1 MSAGSHLLSDAA
13 FSAGRVEA
21 MLLRYLYLLRSSWP
35 RALELVYWPTIQ
47 MIVWGFMTEFLQTNS
62 SYVAR
67 AFGVL
72 LAAVLLWDVLFRG
85 QLGVSMSF
93 LEEMWARNLGHLS
106 VSPLRPYE
114 WILSLLAM
122 SLIRVMI
129 GVFPAA
135 LLAIPLYHYS
145 IFTLGLPLLAFF
157 VNLLVMGWALG
168 LMICAL
174 ILRHGQ
180 GAESMAW
187 LAVFILSPIS
197 GIYYPISVLP
207 GWLQGVAMALPSAHV
222 FEGMREVLF
231 DGSFAWGHLAAAV
244 GLNLLYILGGAMLFL
259 AAFRDARHR
268 GALLQVG
275 E

>member
-1 MSAGSHLLSDAA
+1 MTERIAA
-13 FSAGRVEA
+13 EPGFSPRRVWA
-21 MLLRYLYLLRSSWP
+21 MVLRYLYLLRSSWP
-35 RALELVYWPTIQ
+35 RAFELVYWPTIQ
-47 MIVWGFMTEFLQTNS
+47 MILWGFMTQFLQTNS
-62 SYVAR
+62 SWVAQ

-85 QLGVSMSF
+85 QLGISISF
-93 LEEMWARNLGHLS
+93 LEEMWSRNLGSLF
-106 VSPLRPYE
+106 VTPLRPYE

-122 SLIRVMI
+122 SFLRVMI
-129 GVFPAA
+129 GVVPAA

-174 ILRHGQ
+174 ILRHGL

-187 LAVFILSPIS
+187 LAIFVLAPVS
-197 GIYYPISVLP
+197 GIYYPVSVLP
-207 GWLQGVAMALPSAHV
+207 SWLQWVAWALPSAHS
-222 FEGMREVLF
+222 FEGMRGVMF
-231 DGSFAWGHLAAAV
+231 DGTFDLGHFVAAAA
-244 GLNLLYILGGAMLFL
+244 LNVVYIILGVLTFL
-259 AAFRDARHR
+259 YAFRVARVR
-268 GALLQVG
+268 GALLQTG

>member
-1 MSAGSHLLSDAA
+1 MSALVRAA
-13 FSAGRVEA
+13 ETGFASGRVWA
-21 MLLRYLYLLRSSWP
+21 MLLRYVYLLRSSWP

-47 MIVWGFMTEFLQTNS
+47 MVLWGFMTQFLKTNS
-62 SYVAR
+62 SWVAQ

-85 QLGVSMSF
+85 QLGVSISF
-93 LEEMWARNLGHLS
+93 LEEMWSRNLGNLF

-122 SLIRVMI
+122 SLVRVMI
-129 GVFPAA
+129 GVVPAA

-174 ILRHGQ
+174 LMRQGL

-187 LAVFILSPIS
+187 LAIFVLAPVS
-197 GIYYPISVLP
+197 GIYYPVAVLP
-207 GWLQGVAMALPSAHV
+207 GWLQYVSWALPSAHS
-222 FEGMREVLF
+222 FEGMRGVMVEGVF
-231 DGSFAWGHLAAAV
+231 HLDH
-244 GLNLLYILGGAMLFL
+244 FL
-259 AAFRDARHR
+259 AAVALNIFYIALGAIAFLYAFRVARQR
-268 GALLQVG
+268 GALLQTG